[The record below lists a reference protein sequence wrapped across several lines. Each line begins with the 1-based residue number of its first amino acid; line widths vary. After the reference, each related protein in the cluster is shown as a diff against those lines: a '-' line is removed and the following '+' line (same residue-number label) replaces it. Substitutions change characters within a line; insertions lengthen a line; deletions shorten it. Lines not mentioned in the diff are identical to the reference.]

1 MPSLTIKNVP
11 PALHRQLKKLAAAEN
26 RSLNAEV
33 IRRLRASVS
42 SLSPR
47 TAESVEAEL
56 AAIRALRESMPLHI
70 ASDEEL
76 TEMKRAGRK

>member
-1 MPSLTIKNVP
+1 MTIKNVP

-33 IRRLRASVS
+33 IYRLRASIS
-42 SLSPR
+42 SLPVR
-47 TAESVEAEL
+47 TPQSIEAEL
-56 AAIRALRESMPLHI
+56 AAIRALRESIPLRI